1 MVAASALCGQYCL
14 GTALCRPLPP
24 GEAKEA
30 AAMETD
36 FLRSL
41 HKTRQL
47 EAEMHDALALVLKVP
62 MSMRPARLP
71 CTAVRR

>member
-1 MVAASALCGQYCL
+1 
-14 GTALCRPLPP
+14 
-24 GEAKEA
+24 
-30 AAMETD
+30 METD